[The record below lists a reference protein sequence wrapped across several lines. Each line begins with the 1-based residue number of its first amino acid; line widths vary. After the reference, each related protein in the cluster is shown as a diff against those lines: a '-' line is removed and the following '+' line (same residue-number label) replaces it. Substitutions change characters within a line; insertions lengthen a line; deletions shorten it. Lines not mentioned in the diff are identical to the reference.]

1 MNESLEKE
9 VAVKEAESVKA
20 EAMEREFNAR
30 EHDNMGVLGDAGE
43 AAEATETFARAERME
58 EAVKD
63 GSSVGEIA
71 AEDAMRI
78 DNAADKA

>member
-1 MNESLEKE
+1 MSDNLEKE
-9 VAVKEAESVKA
+9 VAMKEAESVKA
-20 EAMEREFNAR
+20 EAMEREYDAR
-30 EHDNMGVLGDAGE
+30 EHDNMGVLGNAGE
-43 AAEATETFARAERME
+43 AAEATEAFARAEHME